1 MEYHSLTFDNE
12 KCTPDKAANAQLRTE
27 ILYVTRIKLLVCHE
41 MMSQDFLT
49 GLSQLVGIRG

>member
-1 MEYHSLTFDNE
+1 MTFDNE

-27 ILYVTRIKLLVCHE
+27 KLYVTQIKLLVCHE